1 MAESIPWADP
11 DWLPTAQA
19 WIQSELERLNLE
31 PDGPAKQI
39 HIRPWSTVLRVPTRQ
54 GKLYY
59 KACAT
64 SLRHEPAL
72 TRFLARRRPDCMLAV
87 YGTDSARAWMLMQDG
102 GDTLRSQL
110 HGPKDLRLWEAA
122 LRLYANV
129 QISLAEHSD
138 ELLALGTPDR
148 RLQGLTEQ
156 FANLLDE
163 GEAQLTA
170 PPHGLTP
177 EEYHRLQDSLPDFE
191 HACQRLA
198 SFGIPTSLHHDDFH
212 DANIYLQAGRYRFAD
227 WGESCVTHPF
237 FSLLVNLRS
246 AAYRFGLDER
256 ATQIERLR
264 EAYLQAWTDFA
275 PLADLRQASSLA
287 THLAMVNRALT
298 WHLVLNTI
306 PPDERR
312 EYEEAVPGWLQDY
325 LDAKD
330 QQPLLV

>member
-1 MAESIPWADP
+1 MTESIPWTDP
-11 DWLPTAQA
+11 DWLASAQS
-19 WIQSELERLNLE
+19 WIGLQLERLGMQATGTAE
-31 PDGPAKQI
+31 QI
-39 HIRPWSTVLRVPTRQ
+39 HVRPWSTVLRVPTRQ
-54 GKLYY
+54 GRLYF
-59 KACAT
+59 KACTA

-72 TRFLARRRPDCMLAV
+72 TRFLAEQQPDCMLAL
-87 YGTDSARAWMLMQDG
+87 YGMDSARAWMLVQDG

-110 HGPKDLRLWEAA
+110 HSPKDLPLWEAA
-122 LRLYANV
+122 LRLYAEV
-129 QISLAEHSD
+129 QISLAEHSV

-148 RLQGLTEQ
+148 RLQGLTVQ
-156 FANLLDE
+156 FANLLE
-163 GEAQLTA
+163 AGEAQLTA

-177 EEYHRLQDSLPDFE
+177 EEYHRLQASLPDFE
-191 HACQRLA
+191 RACQRLA

-256 ATQIERLR
+256 AAQIEQLR
-264 EAYLQAWTDFA
+264 EAYLQAWTGFA
-275 PLADLRQASSLA
+275 PLADLRQACSLA
-287 THLAMVNRALT
+287 TRLAMVNRALT
-298 WHLVLNTI
+298 WHRVLNSI

-325 LDAKD
+325 I
-330 QQPLLV
+330 VEIC